1 MVRKRWTVIGSLL
14 LMAALMGGEVAAPV
28 VAVTATDTPVV
39 SSAAATASQ
48 KPASASSTAASSSVA
63 LSPASST
70 GANNSTSASQASA
83 NTAKNAANSTTATAS
98 KTTSPT
104 TSAQAPAANPVI
116 KSIIDQHEATL
127 TPGVTEQRLT
137 YISQSGAQNKYYSVA
152 LNPKNPNTQLLAG
165 TPGDGA
171 TSGVQ
176 TVSDQAS
183 AAIKH
188 GHQVVAAVNGDLFK
202 IASGVPTGNVIK
214 DGVELQAATSPR
226 ESFFGVKKDGTP
238 IIGDEQTYQQVK
250 GDLQQALGGRN
261 ILVADGKVNE
271 TKAIGTDSEP
281 RTAVGIKAD
290 GTVFFVVVDGRQ
302 APTSNGLSMVDL
314 ANLMIQRGAVTAL
327 NLDGGGSSTYV
338 AREPGETQLSL
349 QNQPSDGKE
358 RTVANAWL
366 IASKTTSDHQL
377 ASAQLTPDDAVY
389 TPNSTITFKAKGVD
403 AAGSSASL
411 PAEGLNW
418 QLTNTKMGTI
428 DAKTGV
434 FHSNG
439 TQGKVTVQ
447 LTLNGRLL
455 GSATITIAMPDKL
468 AFSQPELSVKRG
480 ATQALT
486 LQATYQGRAVTLKS
500 SDLQWQVPPKLGILT
515 TGDHLQA
522 GQQMASDTIEA
533 KLKNSDLHAS
543 IKVDVGRL
551 PEVLDDFESGI
562 SNWGSLTTSRGERAN
577 IGLSSAA
584 DGQVRFGKHALR
596 LDYDFS
602 SGTKSA
608 TLGVYA
614 GPQTS
619 QKIPGMPTGVGMWIY
634 ATPEAKGYW
643 LRMYVTDATGAAKP
657 IDLTTQDTGIDWTGW
672 KYVEA
677 PIPADYQGPF
687 SISPEQALCMISLK
701 AGQSDGGPM
710 TKGSLYIDNIRAM
723 YGTNPDDSKA
733 PIISHINVAGQ
744 TYTTPQV
751 AITTTAM
758 DDTRDPNASGVD
770 WTKARIWVDG
780 TEYTNAKE
788 HLTVNTK
795 DHTFTLAGY
804 QWQNGTHHA
813 KVSVQDKF
821 GNETEQEADFNVNVG
836 AATSGETSSS
846 SVSSVAS
853 KKNSD
858 QLPVTG
864 ENNWATGILGL
875 LLVVASAA
883 TYLLSG
889 YRRTR

>member
-14 LMAALMGGEVAAPV
+14 LMAALMGGDVAAPV

-39 SSAAATASQ
+39 SSTAATVSQ

-70 GANNSTSASQASA
+70 GTNNSTSASQASA
-83 NTAKNAANSTTATAS
+83 NTAKNAFNSTTATAS

-104 TSAQAPAANPVI
+104 TSTQVPAANPVI

-137 YISQSGAQNKYYSVA
+137 YISQSGTQNKYYSVA
-152 LNPKNPNTQLLAG
+152 LNPKNPNTQLLTG

-183 AAIKH
+183 AAIKN

-214 DGVELQAATSPR
+214 DGVELHAATSAR
-226 ESFFGVKKDGTP
+226 ESFFGIKKDGTP
-238 IIGDEQTYQQVK
+238 IIGDEQTYQKVK

-290 GTVFFVVVDGRQ
+290 GTVFFVV
-302 APTSNGLSMVDL
+302 DL

-349 QNQPSDGKE
+349 QNQPCDGKE

-389 TPNSTITFKAKGVD
+389 TPNSTVTFKAKGVD
-403 AAGSSASL
+403 ASGSSASL

-418 QLTNTKMGTI
+418 RLTNTKMGTI

-439 TQGKVTVQ
+439 TQGKATIQ
-447 LTLNGRLL
+447 WTLNGRLL

-468 AFSQPELSVKRG
+468 TFSQPELSVKKG

-500 SDLQWQVPPKLGILT
+500 CDLQWQVPAKLGILT
-515 TGDHLQA
+515 TGDQLQA
-522 GQQMASDTIEA
+522 GQQVASDTIEA

-551 PEVLDDFESGI
+551 PEVLDDFES
-562 SNWGSLTTSRGERAN
+562 
-577 IGLSSAA
+577 
-584 DGQVRFGKHALR
+584 
-596 LDYDFS
+596 
-602 SGTKSA
+602 
-608 TLGVYA
+608 
-614 GPQTS
+614 
-619 QKIPGMPTGVGMWIY
+619 
-634 ATPEAKGYW
+634 
-643 LRMYVTDATGAAKP
+643 
-657 IDLTTQDTGIDWTGW
+657 
-672 KYVEA
+672 
-677 PIPADYQGPF
+677 
-687 SISPEQALCMISLK
+687 
-701 AGQSDGGPM
+701 
-710 TKGSLYIDNIRAM
+710 
-723 YGTNPDDSKA
+723 
-733 PIISHINVAGQ
+733 
-744 TYTTPQV
+744 
-751 AITTTAM
+751 
-758 DDTRDPNASGVD
+758 
-770 WTKARIWVDG
+770 
-780 TEYTNAKE
+780 
-788 HLTVNTK
+788 
-795 DHTFTLAGY
+795 
-804 QWQNGTHHA
+804 
-813 KVSVQDKF
+813 
-821 GNETEQEADFNVNVG
+821 
-836 AATSGETSSS
+836 
-846 SVSSVAS
+846 
-853 KKNSD
+853 
-858 QLPVTG
+858 
-864 ENNWATGILGL
+864 
-875 LLVVASAA
+875 
-883 TYLLSG
+883 
-889 YRRTR
+889 

>member
-1 MVRKRWTVIGSLL
+1 M
-14 LMAALMGGEVAAPV
+14 
-28 VAVTATDTPVV
+28 
-39 SSAAATASQ
+39 
-48 KPASASSTAASSSVA
+48 
-63 LSPASST
+63 
-70 GANNSTSASQASA
+70 
-83 NTAKNAANSTTATAS
+83 
-98 KTTSPT
+98 
-104 TSAQAPAANPVI
+104 PAANPVI

-137 YISQSGAQNKYYSVA
+137 YISQSGTQNKYYSVA
-152 LNPKNPNTQLLAG
+152 LNPKNPNTQLLTG

-183 AAIKH
+183 AAIKN

-214 DGVELQAATSPR
+214 DGVELHAATSAR
-226 ESFFGVKKDGTP
+226 ESFFGIKKDGTP
-238 IIGDEQTYQQVK
+238 IIGDEQTYQKVK

-349 QNQPSDGKE
+349 QNQPCDGKE

-389 TPNSTITFKAKGVD
+389 TPNSTVTFKAKGVD
-403 AAGSSASL
+403 ASGSSASL

-418 QLTNTKMGTI
+418 RLTNTKMGTI

-439 TQGKVTVQ
+439 TQGKATIQ

-468 AFSQPELSVKRG
+468 TFSQPELSVKKG

-500 SDLQWQVPPKLGILT
+500 CDLQWQVPAKLGILT
-515 TGDHLQA
+515 TGDQLQA
-522 GQQMASDTIEA
+522 GQQVASDTIEA

-551 PEVLDDFESGI
+551 PEVLDDFES
-562 SNWGSLTTSRGERAN
+562 
-577 IGLSSAA
+577 
-584 DGQVRFGKHALR
+584 
-596 LDYDFS
+596 
-602 SGTKSA
+602 
-608 TLGVYA
+608 
-614 GPQTS
+614 
-619 QKIPGMPTGVGMWIY
+619 
-634 ATPEAKGYW
+634 
-643 LRMYVTDATGAAKP
+643 
-657 IDLTTQDTGIDWTGW
+657 
-672 KYVEA
+672 
-677 PIPADYQGPF
+677 
-687 SISPEQALCMISLK
+687 
-701 AGQSDGGPM
+701 
-710 TKGSLYIDNIRAM
+710 
-723 YGTNPDDSKA
+723 
-733 PIISHINVAGQ
+733 
-744 TYTTPQV
+744 
-751 AITTTAM
+751 
-758 DDTRDPNASGVD
+758 
-770 WTKARIWVDG
+770 
-780 TEYTNAKE
+780 
-788 HLTVNTK
+788 
-795 DHTFTLAGY
+795 
-804 QWQNGTHHA
+804 
-813 KVSVQDKF
+813 
-821 GNETEQEADFNVNVG
+821 
-836 AATSGETSSS
+836 
-846 SVSSVAS
+846 
-853 KKNSD
+853 
-858 QLPVTG
+858 
-864 ENNWATGILGL
+864 
-875 LLVVASAA
+875 
-883 TYLLSG
+883 
-889 YRRTR
+889 